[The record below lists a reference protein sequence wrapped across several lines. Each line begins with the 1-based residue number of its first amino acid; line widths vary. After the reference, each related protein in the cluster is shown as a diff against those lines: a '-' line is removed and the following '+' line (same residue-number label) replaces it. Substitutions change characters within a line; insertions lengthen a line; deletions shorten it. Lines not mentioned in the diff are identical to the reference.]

1 MKIYVEAVTR
11 TGAQLTV
18 SYHVREDDSTVVS
31 ATRSVSASGDR
42 ATVPALKQQAFG
54 DAKRFGAAIAAE
66 AALQSLIGTLPVPN
80 SEFKVQ
86 VNSVVRQTN
95 EPVLEVNFEVL
106 NALDVT
112 VYGPTAYPLSDPHE
126 LTSEYVKAR
135 AFVLARNVE
144 VAVATEGVLDNA
156 VGQDVTVE

>member
-42 ATVPALKQQAFG
+42 ATVPALKQLAFS
-54 DAKRFGAAIAAE
+54 DATRFDAAIAAE
-66 AALQSLIGTLPVPN
+66 AALQGLVGTLNVPN
-80 SEFKVQ
+80 SDFKVQ
-86 VNSVVRQTN
+86 VNSVARQVN
-95 EPVLEVNFEVL
+95 EPTLEVNFEVL
-106 NALDVT
+106 NASDVT
-112 VYGPTAYPLSDPHE
+112 VYGPTAYPLSEPHE
-126 LTSEYVKAR
+126 LTNEYVKAR

-144 VAVATEGVLDNA
+144 VAVATEGTLNNA
-156 VGQDVTVE
+156 VGQEVTVE